1 MDGENSVVKMI
12 CGNSEERILVDSKHA
27 KRLCN
32 IRWHLNNRHVK
43 EARGFQMSRIILG
56 EYGKEDVHHLNGNPL
71 DNREANLMSITRK
84 LHTHGHKKKK
94 NSGGVEKRGNYYR
107 AKTAIK
113 RKVIHVTFEKEQQ
126 ACRFV
131 DWINRVIF
139 GEQASMNSPK
149 HICSAL
155 AAYMIMQSTE
165 EFTVLFERRNGHELR
180 AMHGKYEKMDEE
192 SMGKLLRN
200 QLLPVTLSASEGVNP
215 NDSTLGCIPI
225 ENIRQLKIAGNVYR
239 VSEI

>member
-1 MDGENSVVKMI
+1 
-12 CGNSEERILVDSKHA
+12 
-27 KRLCN
+27 
-32 IRWHLNNRHVK
+32 
-43 EARGFQMSRIILG
+43 MSRIILG

-71 DNREANLMSITRK
+71 DNREANLMKISHK
-84 LHTHGHKKKK
+84 LHIHGHKKKK

-155 AAYMIMQSTE
+155 AAYMIMRSGG
-165 EFTVLFERRNGHELR
+165 VLFEVTFIKRTTGELR
-180 AMHGKYEKMDEE
+180 TLECRHVSGLASSNATDIE
-192 SMGKLLRN
+192 SVMTNNLIFVEQR
-200 QLLPVTLSASEGVNP
+200 E
-215 NDSTLGCIPI
+215 DSTLRTIPI
-225 ENIRQLKIAGNVYR
+225 EGIKELKIGGKNFI
-239 VSEI
+239 VSRE